1 MVLVD
6 FACLEW
12 LARWRIRFVRGGS
25 QAFQKVKTVNLDLGR
40 HILAAPISI
49 IFVIGSGVFARYDRA
64 PPFEYITTEITP
76 DRPEPGQE
84 IYVRRRVIWHRIC
97 EGEAWTEIV
106 GADRI
111 VVIYDRGTRYPSQL
125 GEQVSDRAIM
135 LPKAMTEGPA
145 VYRGIIRFKDCG
157 LSSGLWPLE
166 VRYMSVTFDVVAP
179 KPVPVIPPSQPQG
192 PVPVQKKEAPRK
204 KTGALSRQD

>member
-6 FACLEW
+6 FARLEW
-12 LARWRIRFVRGGS
+12 LARWRIRFIRGAS
-25 QAFQKVKTVNLDLGR
+25 QAVQKIAVNIDLGR

-49 IFVIGSGVFARYDRA
+49 ALVIGTGVFVRYDRA
-64 PPFEYITTEITP
+64 PPFEYITTEVTP
-76 DRPEPGQE
+76 ELPEPGQE
-84 IYVRRRVIWHRIC
+84 IIVRRRVIWHRIC

-125 GEQVSDRAIM
+125 GEQVSERAII
-135 LPKAMTEGPA
+135 LPKVMIDGPA

-157 LSSGLWPLE
+157 LTSGLWPLE
-166 VRYMSVTFDVVAP
+166 VSYMAVTFEVAAP
-179 KPVPVIPPSQPQG
+179 KPAPVVPPSQPQG
-192 PVPVQKKEAPRK
+192 PLPAQKKEAPK
-204 KTGALSRQD
+204 KKAGVSSRLD